1 MISFNDPLNF
11 FVSNN
16 NVQNSQD
23 FKLTKFNAS
32 LPQIRE
38 EKFYTFSFTAISK
51 KRKKKQLNGPIET
64 VIVRG

>member
-38 EKFYTFSFTAISK
+38 EKVYTFSFTAISK
-51 KRKKKQLNGPIET
+51 KRKKNN
-64 VIVRG
+64 